1 MIKKKYMK
9 KLILVLLLAT
19 TFVSCQKETAERQIV
34 IQEPAIEITNTRKVY
49 AGSNPSVL
57 ITYTITNSKE
67 IKSLRLN
74 NILPAPFK
82 EGTNTLNDPNNGQTN
97 NAFYYW
103 VIDKTDGTQKFTQP
117 MQYFF

>member
-1 MIKKKYMK
+1 MK
-9 KLILVLLLAT
+9 KLIVILAMMVLTSCEKQSPT
-19 TFVSCQKETAERQIV
+19 TQLQVAEKPTA
-34 IQEPAIEITNTRKVY
+34 EITNTVKVY

-117 MQYFF
+117 KQYFF

>member
-1 MIKKKYMK
+1 MKY
-9 KLILVLLLAT
+9 LLALLLTVAM
-19 TFVSCQKETAERQIV
+19 VSCEKETAERQIV

-117 MQYFF
+117 KQYWF